1 MRRTTTSSLPQINRP
16 ILDEVAIVRTDDS
29 DSISRFTLGHQYYR
43 DDICTVKTMDLSYL
57 RKVFEGY
64 KNMTRC
70 VDERDIYNLPM
81 DVKKVTIR
89 GHYKKYTT
97 KLTPETELSEFDA
110 GKYRG
115 FFFIDRVKRVIQM
128 IAVDKHPEDKK
139 HKR

>member
-1 MRRTTTSSLPQINRP
+1 MDYSTLSKRDQKKLRNQMRRTTTSSLPQINRP

-70 VDERDIYNLPM
+70 VDERVYVRHWFRWYVLLGTRLDRIKPLENNKE
-81 DVKKVTIR
+81 VK
-89 GHYKKYTT
+89 
-97 KLTPETELSEFDA
+97 
-110 GKYRG
+110 
-115 FFFIDRVKRVIQM
+115 
-128 IAVDKHPEDKK
+128 
-139 HKR
+139 